1 MVTQFVNHHQV
12 DDKGN
17 KYYDYNICNNWYFWE
32 GMNEKQKSSK
42 QKFTKF
48 IPENVYE
55 AELLPHMEKVHPHF
69 VHMFAH
75 LFC

>member
-1 MVTQFVNHHQV
+1 M
-12 DDKGN
+12 
-17 KYYDYNICNNWYFWE
+17 
-32 GMNEKQKSSK
+32 EKKNSPK

>member
-1 MVTQFVNHHQV
+1 MTIMSAII
-12 DDKGN
+12 DILWGN
-17 KYYDYNICNNWYFWE
+17 EWKKI
-32 GMNEKQKSSK
+32 SSK

-55 AELLPHMEKVHPHF
+55 AELLPHMEEVHPHF